1 MPRLDLTR
9 QAAAMGFALP
19 DDLGLTEV
27 DRQAAIGTWRGRMV
41 NEHISARVFAGLIP
55 QMMAA
60 EVDASAQAE
69 VARMVSEELRHGVQ
83 CAAVVH
89 ALGGEAAAD
98 LPPLPP
104 VPVHDDVGPLEGFVR
119 NILSICCLSETVAVA
134 LIGRER
140 LETGPADLEAVLK
153 AILAD
158 EVGHARF
165 GWRMLDALVPRM
177 DAATRERLGD
187 YLITAFV
194 HFRDHELDHLPEVA
208 SPSSRAEAIG
218 VCDGREAR
226 RLFADTVERVIVPG
240 LEKRGLPGAAAWR
253 AAQSIAAAA

>member
-1 MPRLDLTR
+1 MARLDLTR
-9 QAAAMGFALP
+9 QAAAAGFSLPALE
-19 DDLGLTEV
+19 LTDE
-27 DRQAAIGTWRGRMV
+27 DREAAIGTWRGRMV

-60 EVDASAQAE
+60 EIDASAQAE
-69 VARMVSEELRHGVQ
+69 VARMIGEELRHGVQ

-89 ALGGEAAAD
+89 ALGGQAAAD

-104 VPVHDDVGPLEGFVR
+104 VAQHPEVGPLEGFTR
-119 NILSICCLSETVAVA
+119 NLLSICCLSETVAVA

-140 LETGPADLEAVLK
+140 LETGPESLEAVLK

-165 GWRMLDALVPRM
+165 GWRMLDSLAPNFDR
-177 DAATRERLGD
+177 ATRERLGD
-187 YLITAFV
+187 YLITAFA
-194 HFRDHELDHLPEVA
+194 HFRDHELLHLPEVA
-208 SPSSRAEAIG
+208 SPSARAEAIG

-226 RLFADTVERVIVPG
+226 RLFADTVDRIIVPG
-240 LEKRGLPGAAAWR
+240 LERRGLPGGEAWR
-253 AAQSIAAAA
+253 AAQRLPSAVV